1 MARMLPRT
9 AGQCD
14 TLTRL
19 MMLLVVMGLWAGCAS
34 SVPPNA
40 LLADAEGRAG
50 EGKGGT
56 HPAGALAEPK
66 EIIEPDD
73 TLEVLVQRGAGEE
86 KFTAPVRANGIIT
99 VAFVD
104 IDVKGLTEAEAE
116 TRITEELTA
125 VIRNPRVLVRITQK
139 GSARVRNFY
148 ILGEVRNAGKLPMA
162 RRMTLLQAIGQAGG
176 HTDVGDLEKVIVISR
191 QGETPQIR
199 LANLRSVLV
208 NGEMTADLLVADED
222 VIFIPRSGIGD
233 FSFYYAKVVS
243 PILTTVVGVVNGVFI
258 GKALEVLFRTPV
270 QTSVA
275 VPCWVASVLYGDH
288 AWQTHVLRWYVSGPL
303 RQSTGGRA
311 FAGVYLRY
319 GKQAARFLKRHPSAR
334 VLVKPLFDYLLRQA
348 VRAVDDTRERSNRGG
363 PQALQPLLQR
373 S

>member
-9 AGQCD
+9 VGQCD
-14 TLTRL
+14 TLMRL
-19 MMLLVVMGLWAGCAS
+19 MMLVVVMGLWTGCAS
-34 SVPPNA
+34 SVSPDA

-50 EGKGGT
+50 EGKGAM
-56 HPAGALAEPK
+56 HPSAEPK
-66 EIIEPDD
+66 EIIEADD

-86 KFTAPVRANGIIT
+86 KYTAPVRPNGIIT
-99 VAFVD
+99 VAFVE

-116 TRITEELTA
+116 VRITEELTD

-139 GSARVRNFY
+139 GSGRVRNFY
-148 ILGEVRNAGKLPMA
+148 ILGEVRSPGKFPMA
-162 RRMTLLQAIGQAGG
+162 RRMTLLQAIGQGG
-176 HTDVGDLEKVIVISR
+176 GQTDVGDLEKVIVISR

-208 NGEMTADLLVADED
+208 NGEMTADLLVGDED
-222 VIFIPRSGIGD
+222 VIFVPRSGIGD
-233 FSFYYAKVVS
+233 FSFYFTRVVN
-243 PILTTVVGVVNGVFI
+243 PILTGVLGVVNGVFI

-270 QTSVA
+270 NTNVA
-275 VPCWVASVLYGDH
+275 IPCWVASVLYGDH

-303 RQSTGGRA
+303 RQSKGGRV

-319 GKQAARFLKRHPSAR
+319 GHQAARFLKRHPSAR
-334 VLVKPLFDYLLRQA
+334 LLVKPLFDYLLRQA
-348 VRAVDDTRERSNRGG
+348 VRAVDDTRERSNRAG

-373 S
+373 R